1 LSAPNR
7 PEILGYQPDTAG
19 AETLAIMQ
27 AAPRYHAW
35 QHRRVAPFLGR
46 RIAEIGSGVGN
57 MSQHLLRG
65 RPELLVLTDTDAS
78 YRAAL
83 RDQFDGDRS
92 VDVQTLTLP
101 DDQSAE
107 RFREYRL
114 DTVVAFN
121 VLEHIAEDVAALGSI
136 ARMLMPG
143 GRIVVLVPA
152 LPSLYGSLDVEL
164 GHARRYTRRTLATA
178 INGAGFSVERVFYF
192 NLLGC
197 LGWWLSARLRRQPRI
212 PVQQLRIFDAL
223 VPLLRLEDLISLP
236 LGQSVI
242 GVGALRG
249 Y

>member
-1 LSAPNR
+1 MRAPHDL
-7 PEILGYQPDTAG
+7 EILGDHPDPAG

-35 QHRRVAPFLGR
+35 QYRRVAPFLGR

-83 RDQFDGDRS
+83 RQQFAGESS
-92 VDVQTLTLP
+92 VEVASLRLP
-101 DDQSAE
+101 DDQAAE
-107 RFREYRL
+107 GFRAARL

-121 VLEHIAEDVAALGSI
+121 VLEHITEDVAALRSM
-136 ARMLMPG
+136 AQMLMPR
-143 GRIVVLVPA
+143 GRAVILVPA

-164 GHARRYTRRTLATA
+164 GHARRYTRKTLSAV
-178 INGAGFSVERVFYF
+178 IDQAGFSVERVFYF
-192 NLLGC
+192 NLFGS
-197 LGWWLSARLRRQPRI
+197 LGWWLSARVRRQPRI
-212 PVQQLRIFDAL
+212 PVHQLRIFDAL
-223 VPLLRLEDLISLP
+223 VPILRVEDLVSLP

-242 GVGALRG
+242 GVGVLRG
-249 Y
+249 H

>member
-1 LSAPNR
+1 MRAPHR
-7 PEILGYQPDTAG
+7 PEILRHQPDTAG

-35 QHRRVAPFLGR
+35 QYRRVVPFLGR

-57 MSQHLLRG
+57 MSQHLHRG
-65 RPELLVLTDTDAS
+65 RPDLLVLTDTDAS

-83 RDQFDGDRS
+83 RGRFDGERS
-92 VDVQTLTLP
+92 VEVEALTLP
-101 DDQSAE
+101 DDQTAQ
-107 RFREYRL
+107 RLRGYRL

-121 VLEHIAEDVAALGSI
+121 VLEHITEDVAALRSI

-164 GHARRYTRRTLATA
+164 GHARRYTRRSLTTA
-178 INGAGFSVERVFYF
+178 IDRGGFSVERVFYF
-192 NLLGC
+192 NLFGS
-197 LGWWLSARLRRQPRI
+197 LGWWFSARLRRQPRI

-223 VPLLRLEDLISLP
+223 VPLLRLEDFVSLP

-242 GVGALRG
+242 GVGVLRG
-249 Y
+249 H